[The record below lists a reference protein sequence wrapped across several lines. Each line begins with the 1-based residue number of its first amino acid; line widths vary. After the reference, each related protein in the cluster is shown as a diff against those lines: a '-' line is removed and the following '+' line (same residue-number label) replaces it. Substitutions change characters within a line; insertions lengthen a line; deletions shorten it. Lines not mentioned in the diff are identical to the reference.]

1 MSLLIHKVLS
11 YCKSHIYE
19 LHAVLAAMIT
29 FAVMFPIKKPLK
41 RKLAKWVER
50 KAAKNESWKQH
61 MPLYKKRVN
70 IIVLFIAVALSYAIF
85 SLISLISPL
94 IYFSWITAFLSAV
107 FTLNLYALYEQIFG
121 GESNGTY

>member
-41 RKLAKWVER
+41 RKLAKWVEQ

>member
-1 MSLLIHKVLS
+1 MSILIHKVLS

>member
-61 MPLYKKRVN
+61 KTLYKKRVN
-70 IIVLFIAVALSYAIF
+70 IIVLFIAVVLSYAIF

>member
-19 LHAVLAAMIT
+19 LHAVLAAVIT